1 MFRRNKDNDAK
12 DPAKAEENLTAP
24 PLKPFS
30 KRGTHAPSKPS
41 TPAYRPEVARHVV
54 EIPGTPR
61 RAERGR
67 PSAVEGRKLVVG
79 REICLNGEI
88 TSCDT
93 LVVEGEVEA
102 ILTDA
107 RLIDVSE
114 TGLFKGSATVD
125 KAEINGRFDGDL
137 TARDLL
143 TVRAGG
149 RVSGT
154 IRYGRIVIESGGKI
168 TGDTQALNPSENTS
182 GAGSKAS

>member
-1 MFRRNKDNDAK
+1 MFRRNKDD
-12 DPAKAEENLTAP
+12 DEKASNNEDKNLTA

-30 KRGTHAPSKPS
+30 KKGTHAPSKPS

-54 EIPGTPR
+54 EIPGSPR
-61 RAERGR
+61 RAEQGR
-67 PSAVEGRKLVVG
+67 SSSIEGRKLVVG

-93 LVVEGEVEA
+93 LVVEGQVEA
-102 ILTDA
+102 TLTDA
-107 RLIDVSE
+107 RLIDVAE

-125 KAEINGRFDGDL
+125 EAEINGRFDGDL

-154 IRYGRIVIESGGKI
+154 IRYGRIVIESGGEI
-168 TGDTQALNPSENTS
+168 TGDTQALSGTDNTS
-182 GAGSKAS
+182 GAGSRAS

>member
-1 MFRRNKDNDAK
+1 
-12 DPAKAEENLTAP
+12 
-24 PLKPFS
+24 S
-30 KRGTHAPSKPS
+30 S
-41 TPAYRPEVARHVV
+41 
-54 EIPGTPR
+54 I
-61 RAERGR
+61 
-67 PSAVEGRKLVVG
+67 EGRKLVVG

-102 ILTDA
+102 TLTDA
-107 RLIDVSE
+107 RLIDVAE

-125 KAEINGRFDGDL
+125 EAEINGRFDGDL

-154 IRYGRIVIESGGKI
+154 IRYGRIVIESGGEI
-168 TGDTQALNPSENTS
+168 TGDTQALSTADNTS
-182 GAGSKAS
+182 GADSKAS

>member
-1 MFRRNKDNDAK
+1 MFRRNKDNDEK
-12 DPAKAEENLTAP
+12 SPAKEDENLTAP

-54 EIPGTPR
+54 EIPGSPR
-61 RAERGR
+61 RAESNG
-67 PSAVEGRKLVVG
+67 SGSYGDRKLVVG
-79 REICLNGEI
+79 KEICLNGKI

-102 ILTDA
+102 SLTDA
-107 RLIDVSE
+107 RLIDVAN
-114 TGLFKGSATVD
+114 TGSFRGSATVD
-125 KAEINGRFDGDL
+125 EAVINGRFDGDL

-143 TVRAGG
+143 TVRTGG
-149 RVSGT
+149 RISGT
-154 IRYGRIVIESGGKI
+154 IRYGRIVIESGGEI
-168 TGDTQALNPSENTS
+168 TGDMQALSAADNTA

>member
-1 MFRRNKDNDAK
+1 MFRRNKDDNEK
-12 DPAKAEENLTAP
+12 PAATEDENLTA

-30 KRGTHAPSKPS
+30 KKGTHAPSKPS

-54 EIPGTPR
+54 EIPGSPR
-61 RAERGR
+61 RAEQGR
-67 PSAVEGRKLVVG
+67 SSSIEGRKLVVG

-102 ILTDA
+102 TLTDA
-107 RLIDVSE
+107 RLIDVAE

-125 KAEINGRFDGDL
+125 EAEINGRFDGDL

-154 IRYGRIVIESGGKI
+154 IRYGRIVIESGGEI
-168 TGDTQALNPSENTS
+168 TGDTQALSTADNTS
-182 GAGSKAS
+182 GADSKAS

>member
-1 MFRRNKDNDAK
+1 MFRRNKDNDEKA
-12 DPAKAEENLTAP
+12 PATADESLTA

-30 KRGTHAPSKPS
+30 KKGSHAPSKPS

-54 EIPGTPR
+54 EIPGTPHR
-61 RAERGR
+61 RSD
-67 PSAVEGRKLVVG
+67 PSRSSSIEGRKLVVG

-102 ILTDA
+102 TLTDA
-107 RLIDVSE
+107 CMINVAE
-114 TGLFKGSATVD
+114 TGLFKGSATVNE
-125 KAEINGRFDGDL
+125 AEINGRFDGDL

-149 RVSGT
+149 RVSGA
-154 IRYGRIVIESGGKI
+154 IRYGRIIIESGGKI
-168 TGDTQALNPSENTS
+168 TGDMQTLSTADNTS
-182 GAGSKAS
+182 GRGSKAS